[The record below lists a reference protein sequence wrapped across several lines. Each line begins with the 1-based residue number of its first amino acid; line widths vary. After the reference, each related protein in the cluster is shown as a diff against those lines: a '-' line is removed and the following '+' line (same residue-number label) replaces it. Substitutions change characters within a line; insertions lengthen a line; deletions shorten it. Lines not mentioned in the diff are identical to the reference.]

1 MDDDTAVAAGKTGIM
16 DIVSPY
22 IYLGGRLI
30 LAGGAIWYSSSA
42 SA

>member
-1 MDDDTAVAAGKTGIM
+1 MDNDTAVAAVNAGIM

-22 IYLGGRLI
+22 IYLGGRLV
-30 LAGGAIWYSSSA
+30 LAGGAIWYSSSG